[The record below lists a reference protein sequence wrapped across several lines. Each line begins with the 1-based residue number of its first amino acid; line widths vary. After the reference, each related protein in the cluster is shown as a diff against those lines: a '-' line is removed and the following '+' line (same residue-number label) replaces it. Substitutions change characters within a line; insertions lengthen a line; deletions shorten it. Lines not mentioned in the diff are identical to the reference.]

1 MRLLSAVAVVS
12 IALTGMF
19 GAYSYLPSKTADD
32 DFPAQ
37 YVRLARA
44 TPDELITMIA
54 TTLPQCL
61 TREAQA
67 ALDDPVLADFAA
79 KTFFKSGLLMAEG
92 KSAEQASE
100 EFIPWL
106 TEHSKALNPAQKEI
120 YADLVKTK
128 LNTSDV
134 MLCLYS
140 AIRTSIANRIDLKAK
155 IWELRT

>member
-1 MRLLSAVAVVS
+1 MRLFSAVATIS
-12 IALTGMF
+12 IVITGIL
-19 GAYSYLPSKTADD
+19 GAYSYLPSKTADE

-37 YVRLARA
+37 YVRLAQA
-44 TPDELITMIA
+44 TPEELTTMIA
-54 TTLPQCL
+54 TTLPKCL
-61 TREAQA
+61 TREAQV
-67 ALDDPVLADFAA
+67 ALDDPILMDFTA

-100 EFIPWL
+100 EFMPWL
-106 TEHSKALNPAQKEI
+106 TEHSKALTSAQKET

-155 IWELRT
+155 IWALRT